1 MCWKIISIR
10 DMVPS
15 LTIRQLKSR
24 IEIHNFPPN
33 QNRWRRLFVWVA
45 GFIRWPWTEFVVL
58 VFVAFAWVLVSLATL
73 ANVWRLVVLFRYFIV
88 FACQI
93 REELWAS
100 WDRNE
105 IVKGP
110 KWENY
115 AFFILWTIHIDRQG
129 FRVHNVYKKGAE
141 RSRTFKSHLFRRV
154 EANEKAC
161 AALDFFISS
170 SSKQAWQLT
179 HTRSQN
185 LFLARTH
192 IRRRGR

>member
-45 GFIRWPWTEFVVL
+45 GFIRWPWTEFVEL

-93 REELWAS
+93 WEVLWAS

-105 IVKGP
+105 IEEGP
-110 KWENY
+110 KMRELRIFYIVNDTY
-115 AFFILWTIHIDRQG
+115 RQTG
-129 FRVHNVYKKGAE
+129 V
-141 RSRTFKSHLFRRV
+141 
-154 EANEKAC
+154 
-161 AALDFFISS
+161 SS
-170 SSKQAWQLT
+170 T
-179 HTRSQN
+179 
-185 LFLARTH
+185 
-192 IRRRGR
+192 

>member
-93 REELWAS
+93 REKLCGQVETETRS
-100 WDRNE
+100 QKGQNE
-105 IVKGP
+105 RTTHFLYCERYISTDGVFEYIMCTKRAQN
-110 KWENY
+110 E
-115 AFFILWTIHIDRQG
+115 
-129 FRVHNVYKKGAE
+129 AE
-141 RSRTFKSHLFRRV
+141 RSNLIFFGEWKQTKKPVLRSIFSFHLLR
-154 EANEKAC
+154 NKHGN
-161 AALDFFISS
+161 S
-170 SSKQAWQLT
+170 
-179 HTRSQN
+179 
-185 LFLARTH
+185 RTH
-192 IRRRGR
+192 ARRTCFSLAHT